1 MRDLIRRG
9 LLSLLA
15 TSVLLTLSPSGL
27 AQSTSTASTYNVEVI
42 VFRNNGPR
50 EAGIDGTPPLR
61 GAEESDTPAAAA
73 QIGRFISA
81 TPAARLTLTGVR
93 QKMAAGGYRILAHAG
108 WTQTAS
114 SWGSRTGIP
123 LETLGVA
130 VPGLSGHFLLERGSL
145 LHFGMNLRYE
155 PDESTIH
162 ELSELRRVR
171 FEERHYYDH
180 PGIGVLAV
188 VTSGAAR
195 P

>member
-1 MRDLIRRG
+1 MRDFIRRG
-9 LLSLLA
+9 LACLLSSAGLLA
-15 TSVLLTLSPSGL
+15 FSPIGL
-27 AQSTSTASTYNVEVI
+27 AQPASTASAYTVEVI

-50 EAGIDGTPPLR
+50 EVGIGGTPPLR
-61 GAEESDTPAAAA
+61 GAEESDTPPAAA

-81 TPAARLTLTGVR
+81 TPAARLRLAGLR
-93 QKMAAGGYRILAHAG
+93 QKMSAGGYRILAHAG
-108 WTQTAS
+108 WAQTAS

-130 VPGLSGHFLLERGSL
+130 APGLSGNFLLERGSL
-145 LHFGMNLRYE
+145 LHFGMNLRYQ

-180 PGIGVLAV
+180 PGIGVIAV
-188 VTSGAAR
+188 ITSTTR

>member
-1 MRDLIRRG
+1 MRDFIRRG
-9 LLSLLA
+9 LLGLLA
-15 TSVLLTLSPSGL
+15 TTALLPFSTIAS
-27 AQSTSTASTYNVEVI
+27 AQTAGAASTYHVEVI

-61 GAEESDTPAAAA
+61 GAEESDTAPAAA

-81 TPAARLTLTGVR
+81 TPAARLRLTGVR

-130 VPGLSGHFLLERGSL
+130 VPGLSGNFLLERGSL

-155 PDESTIH
+155 PDESTVH

-180 PGIGVLAV
+180 PGLGVLAV
-188 VTSGAAR
+188 ITSGTR

>member
-1 MRDLIRRG
+1 MRDFIRRG
-9 LLSLLA
+9 LLGLLA
-15 TSVLLTLSPSGL
+15 TTALLPF
-27 AQSTSTASTYNVEVI
+27 STSASAQTAGAASTYHVEVI

-61 GAEESDTPAAAA
+61 GAEESDTAPAAA
-73 QIGRFISA
+73 QIGRLISA
-81 TPAARLTLTGVR
+81 TPAARLRLTGVR

-130 VPGLSGHFLLERGSL
+130 VPGLSGNFLLERGSL

-155 PDESTIH
+155 PDESTVH

-188 VTSGAAR
+188 ITSGTR

>member
-1 MRDLIRRG
+1 MRDFIRGG
-9 LLSLLA
+9 LFWLLTSASLLA
-15 TSVLLTLSPSGL
+15 LAPIGL
-27 AQSTSTASTYNVEVI
+27 AQPASSASAYTIEVI

-50 EAGIDGTPPLR
+50 EAGIGGTPPLR
-61 GAEESDTPAAAA
+61 GAEESDTPPAAA
-73 QIGRFISA
+73 QIGRYISA
-81 TPAARLTLTGVR
+81 TPAARLRLAGLR
-93 QKMAAGGYRILAHAG
+93 QKMSAGGYRILAHAG

-130 VPGLSGHFLLERGSL
+130 APGLSGNFLLERGSL
-145 LHFGMNLRYE
+145 LHFGMNLRYQ

-180 PGIGVLAV
+180 PGIGVIAV
-188 VTSGAAR
+188 DTSAAR